1 MEAGGVEPPS
11 ENASSGTSPGAGG
24 YLHSLAPA
32 RAATLWG
39 LVASLFMVRAKL
51 CVRTCTTHRRPVP
64 DRGPSRQDGRIK
76 PRRELR
82 YYRRSLIY
90 KVPIFRMLGASARYS
105 RLYVPVE
112 TSTPPRRRKV
122 RSVRDAQAWASLTAL
137 PCSSSSWQTRLRW
150 ALPEAGR
157 LSALTGTT
165 TRSVDRRQIVNKAQ
179 HLSGAG

>member
-1 MEAGGVEPPS
+1 MVEAGGVEPPS

-90 KVPIFRMLGASARYS
+90 KVPVLKMPGASARYS
-105 RLYVPVE
+105 CFRTPVE
-112 TSTPPRRRKV
+112 TSTPPCRRGKLRIVQLAAGGKYHPL
-122 RSVRDAQAWASLTAL
+122 RC
-137 PCSSSSWQTRLRW
+137 PSSS
-150 ALPEAGR
+150 R
-157 LSALTGTT
+157 LSS
-165 TRSVDRRQIVNKAQ
+165 RSAGSKGVIFF
-179 HLSGAG
+179 GASCASFNLPQAASIPRSAAPPLPG